1 MNCTRPV
8 LLDALRAGDLFT
20 FVPDPDHDQPV
31 YRREPRGYRPAL
43 GGAFVRHSPDT
54 RVYRHDP
61 AWAMPSQGPSAPLPP
76 FAHKALER
84 LQDDHALRTGV
95 QLDLLPDAYAQASGR
110 TCDLSTRGDAHRA
123 CARRFGA
130 TFLPLAL
137 AGEAGQATGARA

>member
-8 LLDALRAGDLFT
+8 LLNTLRAGDLFT
-20 FVPDPDHDQPV
+20 FAQDAGHDQPV
-31 YRREPRGYRPAL
+31 YIRGRGGYRLAL
-43 GGAFVRHSPDT
+43 GSALVRHSLDT

-61 AWAMPSQGPSAPLPP
+61 EWAMPPQDRPRPLPP

-95 QLDLLPDAYAQASGR
+95 QLDALLDAYAQASGR

-130 TFLPLAL
+130 SFLPLAL
-137 AGEAGQATGARA
+137 AGEAGQAKGARA